1 MAKNRPTAS
10 TKPAADSPKPGG
22 AERIQKLLAR
32 AGVGSRREIEGW
44 METGRLMV
52 NGEPAAPGQ
61 KATTADRFELDGK
74 RLDITAAAEVVR
86 RVLIY
91 NKPEGEV
98 TTRKDPEGR
107 PTVFDRL
114 PRLRDQRWIS
124 IGRLDINTTGLVLFT
139 TDGEL
144 ANRLMHPS
152 SEIDREY
159 AVRIF
164 GEVDDAM
171 IERLLQ
177 GVLLEDG
184 MAKFTDI
191 SPAGGSGI
199 NRWFHVTLMEGRNRE
214 VRRLWESQGVRV
226 SRLKRVRYGPVF
238 LPSRLVMGKWEELD
252 QKAVDTLS
260 RTVGLSSVAI
270 PAKTPDEQAAQDRQ
284 RRKSPGRAARK
295 PAAGRWEVT
304 GTRPERSAGKGTEK
318 RPGRTSEKAT
328 GKSAG
333 NTAGNTAGKSADKS
347 AGRDSAKGSGAGRGP
362 GKATGKGSG
371 KPDTRSGRR

>member
-1 MAKNRPTAS
+1 MAAERPN
-10 TKPAADSPKPGG
+10 KPARPAQDKVSPGG
-22 AERIQKLLAR
+22 PERIQKLLAR
-32 AGVGSRREIEGW
+32 AGIGSRREIEGW
-44 METGRLMV
+44 MEAGRLTV
-52 NGEPAAPGQ
+52 NAQPVAPGQ
-61 KATTADRFELDGK
+61 KATVEDRFELDGK
-74 RLDITAAAEVVR
+74 RLEVSGAAEVVR

-114 PRLRDQRWIS
+114 PRLKEHRWIS

-152 SEIDREY
+152 NQIDREY

-171 IERLLQ
+171 IERLMQ

-199 NRWFHVTLMEGRNRE
+199 NRWFHVTLLEGRNRE
-214 VRRLWESQGVRV
+214 VRRLWETQGVRV

-238 LPSRLVMGKWEELD
+238 LPSRLTVGKWEELI
-252 QKAVDTLS
+252 
-260 RTVGLSSVAI
+260 RGLWI
-270 PAKTPDEQAAQDRQ
+270 L
-284 RRKSPGRAARK
+284 
-295 PAAGRWEVT
+295 
-304 GTRPERSAGKGTEK
+304 
-318 RPGRTSEKAT
+318 
-328 GKSAG
+328 
-333 NTAGNTAGKSADKS
+333 
-347 AGRDSAKGSGAGRGP
+347 
-362 GKATGKGSG
+362 
-371 KPDTRSGRR
+371 

>member
-1 MAKNRPTAS
+1 MVAERPN
-10 TKPAADSPKPGG
+10 KPARPARDPASQGG
-22 AERIQKLLAR
+22 PERIQKLLAR

-44 METGRLMV
+44 MEAGRLLV
-52 NGEPAAPGQ
+52 NGQPVAPGQ
-61 KATTADRFELDGK
+61 KASVEDRFELDGK
-74 RLDITAAAEVVR
+74 RLEVSGAAEVMR

-114 PRLRDQRWIS
+114 PRLKEHRWIS

-152 SEIDREY
+152 NQIDREY

-191 SPAGGSGI
+191 SPAGGSGM
-199 NRWFHVTLMEGRNRE
+199 NRWFHVTLLEGRNRE

-226 SRLKRVRYGPVF
+226 SRLKRVRYGPIF
-238 LPSRLVMGKWEELD
+238 LPSRLTVGKWEELD
-252 QKAVDTLS
+252 QRAVDTLS
-260 RTVGLSSVAI
+260 RTVGLESVEI
-270 PAKTPDEQAAQDRQ
+270 PQKTPNEKAAHDRQ
-284 RRKSPGRAARK
+284 RRKSPGRSGKKTPGNKWAVSDTKLAR
-295 PAAGRWEVT
+295 PAGRAP
-304 GTRPERSAGKGTEK
+304 RPERARSKT
-318 RPGRTSEKAT
+318 P
-328 GKSAG
+328 
-333 NTAGNTAGKSADKS
+333 
-347 AGRDSAKGSGAGRGP
+347 RG
-362 GKATGKGSG
+362 
-371 KPDTRSGRR
+371 

>member
-1 MAKNRPTAS
+1 VDKVTHDGP
-10 TKPAADSPKPGG
+10 
-22 AERIQKLLAR
+22 ERIQKLLAR
-32 AGVGSRREIEGW
+32 AGIGSRREIEGW
-44 METGRLMV
+44 MDAGRLTV
-52 NGEPAAPGQ
+52 NGLAVAPGQ
-61 KATTADRFELDGK
+61 KATVEDRFELDGK
-74 RLDITAAAEVVR
+74 RLEVSSASEVLR

-98 TTRKDPEGR
+98 NTRKDPEGR

-114 PRLRDQRWIS
+114 PRLKEHRWIS

-152 SEIDREY
+152 NQIDREY

-184 MAKFTDI
+184 MAKFTDL
-191 SPAGGSGI
+191 SPAGGSGM
-199 NRWFHVTLMEGRNRE
+199 NRWFHVTLLEGRNRE

-238 LPSRLVMGKWEELD
+238 LPSRLTVGKWEELD
-252 QKAVDTLS
+252 QKAVDSLS
-260 RTVGLSSVAI
+260 RSVGLGSVEI
-270 PAKTPDEQAAQDRQ
+270 PQKTPDEKAAHDRQ
-284 RRKSPGRAARK
+284 RRKSPGRSGKKTPGNRWAVSDTK
-295 PAAGRWEVT
+295 PA
-304 GTRPERSAGKGTEK
+304 
-318 RPGRTSEKAT
+318 
-328 GKSAG
+328 
-333 NTAGNTAGKSADKS
+333 KS
-347 AGRDSAKGSGAGRGP
+347 AGRVSKSDRPKSKTP
-362 GKATGKGSG
+362 
-371 KPDTRSGRR
+371 RS